1 MSDDM
6 LTFVRNPGAHTLAS
20 EAVGLM
26 QSHGVWPTPPNYELW
41 LHVVGTPDSAL
52 AQEIRRLTEAGE
64 HISDSVAEGL
74 AKRFLTHG
82 GDDTVGDEGF
92 KLMRE
97 LASVS
102 ELAAEARKSHKAYG
116 QVLAAATQDMSSSDI
131 KGLEALVSALS
142 QATKGALDEYSSLE
156 IRLSKANSEASRLHR
171 RIDQMRME
179 TVTDALTGLANR
191 KALDLA
197 LDRLCAEAGESGPL
211 TLAFIDIDHFKKFND
226 NWGHQTGD
234 QVLRYVSGVLARS
247 CSAPRLPA
255 RYGGEEFVILFPG
268 ESAQPVEQLVNELRE
283 EISARALHRR
293 STNEYLGSVTM
304 SAGIAQRLSGETGLE
319 LLSRADDALYRAKNE
334 GRNRVSLAE

>member
-26 QSHGVWPTPPNYELW
+26 QSQGVWPTPPNYELW
-41 LHVVGTPDSAL
+41 LHVVGAPDSAL

-82 GDDTVGDEGF
+82 GEDSVGDEGF

-116 QVLAAATQDMSSSDI
+116 QVLAAATQGMTSSDI
-131 KGLEALVSALS
+131 KALEALVSSLS
-142 QATKGALDEYSSLE
+142 QATKGALDEYSNLE
-156 IRLSKANSEASRLHR
+156 VRLSKANAEASRMHR

-179 TVTDALTGLANR
+179 TMTDALTGLANR
-191 KALDLA
+191 KTLDLA
-197 LDRLCAEAGESGPL
+197 LDKMCSDVDGANAL

-247 CSAPRLPA
+247 YSAPRLPA

-268 ESAQPVEQLVNELRE
+268 ESAGPVEHLMNELRE
-283 EISARALHRR
+283 EIAARALHRR
-293 STNEYLGSVTM
+293 STNEYLGTVTISV
-304 SAGIAQRLSGETGLE
+304 GIAQRSNGESGSE
-319 LLSRADDALYRAKNE
+319 LLSRADEALYRAKND